1 MSEINNSSRIGV
13 YIGDDL
19 LARCDAAMEKTN
31 AESRSEFIRDA
42 LEHYIAVI
50 NMQESSKVLTP
61 ALESVIG
68 SKIALTA
75 SSGRRSRKRSRPTV
89 SDPVVMNMTTVKG
102 RPCNQYRRTAPC
114 SVVRRYLTKRNKQLK
129 PLGEVKTFS
138 GLKIPPYVVVSHRRV
153 STTYGGRES
162 RFGFAAVFKGEN
174 KVGIDKNISVGYKG
188 E

>member
-31 AESRSEFIRDA
+31 ADSRSEFIRDA

-68 SKIALTA
+68 SKIALTEDRISQLLFKLTVEIA
-75 SSGRRSRKRSRPTV
+75 VQNHLTAGRYRYEDGYLDSLRDYCV
-89 SDPVVMNMTTVKG
+89 QQVKALNG
-102 RPCNQYRRTAPC
+102 R
-114 SVVRRYLTKRNKQLK
+114 VDLK
-129 PLGEVKTFS
+129 EIQKAYEG
-138 GLKIPPYVVVSHRRV
+138 
-153 STTYGGRES
+153 
-162 RFGFAAVFKGEN
+162 
-174 KVGIDKNISVGYKG
+174 
-188 E
+188 

>member
-31 AESRSEFIRDA
+31 ATSRSEFIRDA

-68 SKIALTA
+68 SKIALTEDRISQLLFKLTVEIA
-75 SSGRRSRKRSRPTV
+75 VQNHLTAGCYRYEDGYLDSLRDYCVQQVKALNGRV
-89 SDPVVMNMTTVKG
+89 D
-102 RPCNQYRRTAPC
+102 
-114 SVVRRYLTKRNKQLK
+114 LK
-129 PLGEVKTFS
+129 EIQKAYEG
-138 GLKIPPYVVVSHRRV
+138 
-153 STTYGGRES
+153 
-162 RFGFAAVFKGEN
+162 
-174 KVGIDKNISVGYKG
+174 
-188 E
+188 

>member
-31 AESRSEFIRDA
+31 ADSRSEFIRDA

-68 SKIALTA
+68 SKIALTEERISQLLFKLTVEIA
-75 SSGRRSRKRSRPTV
+75 VQNHLTAGRYRYEDGYLDSLRDYCV
-89 SDPVVMNMTTVKG
+89 QQVKALNG
-102 RPCNQYRRTAPC
+102 R
-114 SVVRRYLTKRNKQLK
+114 VDLK
-129 PLGEVKTFS
+129 EIQKAYEG
-138 GLKIPPYVVVSHRRV
+138 
-153 STTYGGRES
+153 
-162 RFGFAAVFKGEN
+162 
-174 KVGIDKNISVGYKG
+174 
-188 E
+188 